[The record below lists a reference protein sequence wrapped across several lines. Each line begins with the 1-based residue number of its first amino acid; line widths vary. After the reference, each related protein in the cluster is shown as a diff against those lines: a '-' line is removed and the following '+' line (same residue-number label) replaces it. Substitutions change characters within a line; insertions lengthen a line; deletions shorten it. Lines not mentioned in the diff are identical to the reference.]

1 MEKAGLLS
9 AEDQDGIKTFQDD
22 LQVGHNG
29 QYVLMLILL
38 PGGGGET

>member
-9 AEDQDGIKTFQDD
+9 AEDLDCIKTFQDD
-22 LQVGHNG
+22 LQVGHG
-29 QYVLMLILL
+29 GHYIHIMMLL